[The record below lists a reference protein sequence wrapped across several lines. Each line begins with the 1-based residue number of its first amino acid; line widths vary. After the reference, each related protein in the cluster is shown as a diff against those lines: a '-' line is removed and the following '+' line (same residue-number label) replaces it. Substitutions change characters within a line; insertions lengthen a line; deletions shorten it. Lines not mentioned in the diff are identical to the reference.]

1 MIRSIFPILMFF
13 MVFCFQTISAEAQE
27 GEMQQEQGSLSFLIN
42 ECKVIGQQLH
52 IRFSVADG
60 KSDKT
65 LEILGMKGRIIDSE
79 GNITKM
85 KTIEF
90 GTKKGTTI
98 SSLKEKAA
106 KDIPVNGLMIFEGN
120 VKDLDK
126 IALFEVPIRSKEDKE
141 TYNFQFRDLNVDK
154 QDLSVWDAWFEID
167 DGLMCKIKNV
177 ETVGNKIVV
186 DLLFKNIKK
195 DSKYNLHFRNHR
207 IIDSEGNEYK
217 SAGGTLG
224 DKKVTSI
231 SGIKTDLV
239 KDIPIKGSVEF
250 DTQGTA
256 VEEISLLELH
266 LTHGNNFQLKG
277 IVIK

>member
-1 MIRSIFPILMFF
+1 MIRSFISLLMFI
-13 MVFCFQTISAEAQE
+13 MVFCLQAISSEAQE
-27 GEMQQEQGSLSFLIN
+27 DEMQQEQGSLSFLIK

-52 IRFSVADG
+52 IRFSVLDG

-90 GTKKGTTI
+90 GTKKGTSI

-106 KDIPVNGLMIFEGN
+106 KDIPVKGLMIFEGN

-126 IALFEVPIRSKEDKE
+126 IALFEVPIRSKEDQE
-141 TYNFQFRDLNVDK
+141 TYNFQFRELKVDK
-154 QDLSVWDAWFEID
+154 QDLSVWDAWFDIEH
-167 DGLMCKIKNV
+167 GLMCKIKNI
-177 ETVGNKIVV
+177 ETVGKKIVV
-186 DLLFKNIKK
+186 NLLFKKIKK

-207 IIDSEGNEYK
+207 IIYSEGNEYK
-217 SAGGTLG
+217 SVGGTLG

-239 KDIPIKGSVEF
+239 KDIPIKGSIEF
-250 DTQGTA
+250 DTQGNA

-266 LTHGNNFQLKG
+266 LTYGNNFQLKG
-277 IVIK
+277 IAVE